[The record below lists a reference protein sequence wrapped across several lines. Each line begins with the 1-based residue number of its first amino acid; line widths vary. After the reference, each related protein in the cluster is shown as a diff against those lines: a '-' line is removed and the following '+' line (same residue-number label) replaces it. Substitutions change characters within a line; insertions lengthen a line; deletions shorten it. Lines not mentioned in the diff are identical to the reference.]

1 MGKHTAKELIP
12 LNIAVL
18 TVSDTRTEEND
29 TSGKYLAEALTT
41 AGHQLVEKAIEKD
54 DIYQL
59 RYIVSKWIAQKNVQ
73 VVIITGGT
81 GLTGRDNTPQAIT
94 PLLEKNIEGFG
105 ELFRTLSFEEIGTST
120 IQSRAVGGLTNG
132 TLVFAIP
139 GSTGACKTAWTG
151 ILEQQ
156 LDARHGPCNFAMML
170 GRFTESPDEVACC
183 PTRG

>member
-59 RYIVSKWIAQKNVQ
+59 RYIVSKWIAQKNVRSSS
-73 VVIITGGT
+73 
-81 GLTGRDNTPQAIT
+81 LPA
-94 PLLEKNIEGFG
+94 
-105 ELFRTLSFEEIGTST
+105 
-120 IQSRAVGGLTNG
+120 A
-132 TLVFAIP
+132 
-139 GSTGACKTAWTG
+139 
-151 ILEQQ
+151 
-156 LDARHGPCNFAMML
+156 L
-170 GRFTESPDEVACC
+170 G
-183 PTRG
+183 